1 MKPLY
6 RLTMCLLAVI
16 LLVPVQASAKKR
28 NWHLGDRT
36 LKLGHKGHDVKV
48 LQNFLNRVGID
59 TGVDGVFG
67 RSTGKAVRMFEA
79 AQRRAIDGAVTR
91 SDAMV
96 LKDVAVNGGAVASAA
111 ATGGAIPRNQKL
123 VLPEPEPEAPPP
135 LQLGPGFTATVGPD
149 GLAVAPA
156 LAPPEVLAVID
167 AGNRIAK
174 LPYIYGGGHGK
185 WEDAG
190 YDCSG
195 SVSYA
200 LHAGGLQENVLV
212 SGDYAG
218 AEGFLPGPGT
228 WITVYGNPGHVYM
241 VVAGLRF
248 DTSGRSTA
256 GTRWQADTRSGKG
269 YTAVH
274 PVNF

>member
-16 LLVPVQASAKKR
+16 LLVPVQASAKKK

-67 RSTGKAVRMFEA
+67 RGTGKAVRMFEV
-79 AQRRAIDGAVTR
+79 AQRRAVDGTVTR

-123 VLPEPEPEAPPP
+123 VLPAPEPPAP
-135 LQLGPGFTATVGPD
+135 LQLGPGFAATVEPD
-149 GLAVAPA
+149 GLAVAPE

-218 AEGFLPGPGT
+218 ADGFLPGPGT

-248 DTSGRSTA
+248 DTSGRSSA
-256 GTRWQADTRSGKG
+256 GTRWQADMRSGKG

-274 PVNF
+274 PVGF